1 MLQLQKNDLL
11 LIDDEDVEAGS
22 LPPPQMTIDI
32 TSSDVLPLTI
42 TKTSLEV
49 FSNLAQVFC
58 C

>member
-11 LIDDEDVEAGS
+11 SIDDDEVEAGS

-32 TSSDVLPLTI
+32 TSTDVLQLTV

-58 C
+58 H